1 MMLSKK
7 VAPEPGKF
15 RIDYPVAF
23 LHDVHKFAEFA
34 LVVVLCSADCLLN
47 PAVNAEILSF
57 SEIADFKTL
66 VFDRL
71 PVA

>member
-1 MMLSKK
+1 MMLNKK
-7 VAPEPGKF
+7 VAPEPRKL
-15 RIDYPVAF
+15 RADYDVAF
-23 LHDVHKFAEFA
+23 LHEVQKPAALA
-34 LVVVLCSADCLLN
+34 LVVVLCPADCLLN

-57 SEIADFKTL
+57 AEIADFKTL